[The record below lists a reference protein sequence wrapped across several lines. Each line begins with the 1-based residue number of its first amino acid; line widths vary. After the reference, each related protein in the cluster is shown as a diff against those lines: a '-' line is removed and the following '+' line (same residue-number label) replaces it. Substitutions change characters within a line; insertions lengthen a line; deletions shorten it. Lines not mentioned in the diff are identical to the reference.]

1 MIRTIKLKG
10 KGSRTTMNWLFLL
23 LAAAA
28 GSAMAVQGTW
38 NAALGKILG
47 IWQSTLLVHVIGLVT
62 VLLIILF
69 LGVGWGSFSKIG
81 TVPYY
86 ALLGGVLNVIII
98 YAVVKTIPA
107 VGVGNATTAIIVA
120 QISTAVLIDSLGVFG
135 MKKIG
140 FQYLDILGIVLLA
153 VGARILLLK

>member
-1 MIRTIKLKG
+1 
-10 KGSRTTMNWLFLL
+10 MNWLFLA
-23 LAAAA
+23 LAALA

-47 IWQSTLLVHVIGLVT
+47 IWQSTLLVHVIGTVT

-69 LGVGWGSFSKIG
+69 LGISFGSFSKIG
-81 TVPYY
+81 SVPYY

-98 YAVVKTIPA
+98 FAVVKVIPS

-120 QISTAVLIDSLGVFG
+120 QISTAVLIDSLGAFG
-135 MKKIG
+135 MKKIS

-153 VGARILLLK
+153 VGARILLMK

>member
-1 MIRTIKLKG
+1 
-10 KGSRTTMNWLFLL
+10 MNWLFLA
-23 LAAAA
+23 LAALA
-28 GSAMAVQGTW
+28 GSAMAIQGTW

-47 IWQSTLLVHVIGLVT
+47 IWQSTLLVHVIGTVT

-69 LGVGWGSFSKIG
+69 LGISFGSFSKIG
-81 TVPYY
+81 SVPYY

-98 YAVVKTIPA
+98 FAVVKVIPS

-120 QISTAVLIDSLGVFG
+120 QISTAVLIDCMGAFG
-135 MKKIG
+135 MKKIS

-153 VGARILLLK
+153 VGARILLMK